1 MAREPLKVLVVDD
14 HRLVREGLVS
24 LLRLNPEIEVVGEA
38 SGGDEAVAKARSLKP
53 EVVLMDISMP
63 GMNGITATRL
73 IKKDLPETKVIML
86 TMLDQEGY
94 VYEAVKAGATGYL
107 LKNTGMEEL
116 VKAIKEVHKGGAT
129 LHPEAQAQLLKEYVY
144 LAQSN
149 RETYGLSERELEI
162 LQLLGDGLSN
172 KEISDRLFISIQT
185 VKTHITHIFE
195 KLGVKDRTEAVAT
208 ALRRGL
214 IS

>member
-1 MAREPLKVLVVDD
+1 MVRAPLKVLVVDD
-14 HRLVREGLVS
+14 HRLVREGLIS

-38 SGGDEAVAKARSLKP
+38 SDGDEAVGKARSLKP
-53 EVVLMDISMP
+53 DVVLMDISMP

-107 LKNTGMEEL
+107 LKNTGLEEL
-116 VKAIKEVHKGGAT
+116 VKAIKEVHRGGAT

-149 RETYGLSERELEI
+149 RDTYGLSERELEV
-162 LQLLGDGLSN
+162 LQLVGDGLSN
-172 KEISDRLFISIQT
+172 KEIADRLFISIQT

>member
-1 MAREPLKVLVVDD
+1 MVRQPLKVLVVDD

-38 SGGDEAVAKARSLKP
+38 SGGEEAVARARGLRP
-53 EVVLMDISMP
+53 DVVLMDIGMP

-107 LKNTGMEEL
+107 LKNTSLDEL
-116 VKAIKEVHKGGAT
+116 VKAIKEVYKGGAT

-149 RETYGLSERELEI
+149 RDTYGLSERELEV

-172 KEISDRLFISIQT
+172 KEIADKLFISIQT

>member
-1 MAREPLKVLVVDD
+1 MVRRTLKVLVVDD
-14 HRLVREGLVS
+14 HRLVREGLIS
-24 LLRLNPEIEVVGEA
+24 LLRLNPDINVVGEA
-38 SGGDEAVAKARSLKP
+38 SGGDEAVAKARNLKP
-53 EVVLMDISMP
+53 DVVLMDISMP

-107 LKNTGMEEL
+107 LKNTGLEEL
-116 VKAIKEVHKGGAT
+116 VKAIKEVYKGGAT

-149 RETYGLSERELEI
+149 RETYGLSDRELEI

-172 KEISDRLFISIQT
+172 KEIAEKLFISIQT

>member
-53 EVVLMDISMP
+53 DVVLMDISMP

>member
-1 MAREPLKVLVVDD
+1 MGSRVLKVMVVDD

-38 SGGDEAVAKARSLKP
+38 SGGEEAVSRARALKP
-53 EVVLMDISMP
+53 DVVLMDISMP

-73 IKKDLPETKVIML
+73 IKRELPETKVIML

-107 LKNTGMEEL
+107 LKNSGLEEL
-116 VKAIKEVHKGGAT
+116 VKAIKEVHKGGAS

-149 RETYGLSERELEI
+149 RDTYGLSERELEI

-172 KEISDRLFISIQT
+172 KEISEKLFISIQT
-185 VKTHITHIFE
+185 VKTHVTHIFE
-195 KLGVKDRTEAVAT
+195 KLGVSDRTEAVAT

>member
-1 MAREPLKVLVVDD
+1 MARGPLRVLVVDD
-14 HRLVREGLVS
+14 HRLVREGLIS

-38 SGGDEAVAKARSLKP
+38 SGGDEAVGKARSLKP
-53 EVVLMDISMP
+53 DVVLMDISMP

-107 LKNTGMEEL
+107 LKNTGLEEL
-116 VKAIKEVHKGGAT
+116 VKAIKEVHRGGAT

-149 RETYGLSERELEI
+149 RETYGLSDRELEI
-162 LQLLGDGLSN
+162 LQLVGDGLSN
-172 KEISDRLFISIQT
+172 KEIADRLFISIQT

>member
-1 MAREPLKVLVVDD
+1 
-14 HRLVREGLVS
+14 
-24 LLRLNPEIEVVGEA
+24 VG
-38 SGGDEAVAKARSLKP
+38 KARSLKP
-53 EVVLMDISMP
+53 DVVLMDISMP

-107 LKNTGMEEL
+107 LKNTGLEEL
-116 VKAIKEVHKGGAT
+116 VKAIKEVHRGGAT

-149 RETYGLSERELEI
+149 RETYGLSDRELEI
-162 LQLLGDGLSN
+162 LQLVGDGLSN
-172 KEISDRLFISIQT
+172 KEIADRLFISIQT